1 MKNSFVTFS
10 LIICLTWKVAITSMI
25 KITKTQLF
33 SLIML
38 FEIGS
43 TTLFALGIEAKQD
56 AWIVVFVSSL
66 AGLILLWVYTQFSKY
81 FPGQN
86 FAEILTQLVGKKVA
100 VLLLLLFGLSFLSGA
115 SHNFYEFGQLIK
127 MTALPTTPLLVILYI
142 FIISAIY
149 ILYLGFEVL
158 ARTAEILFPVFL
170 IFLFTIYIITL
181 LSGNFQISEMLP
193 VLGNGISPIL
203 SEIPKVIAF
212 PYGEMVVF
220 LMYWHF
226 VDKQQDIKKTAFTA
240 LLFSTLAIIL
250 TIIAIISVLGVNLAG
265 NAEIPLLETILTV
278 NIADIF
284 TNLDLL
290 AVLIMFIGGFYKM
303 ALRFYAFVLILTWVF
318 KAKSPKKIL
327 VISGL
332 LFPLF
337 TNFRFPGLD
346 YKRWKGDIELN
357 AVLLF
362 ALIPVLLLMIHYVKK
377 KKHLK
382 PQEENSNVSH

>member
-1 MKNSFVTFS
+1 M
-10 LIICLTWKVAITSMI
+10 M

-43 TTLFALGIEAKQD
+43 TTLFVLGIEAKQD
-56 AWIVVFVSSL
+56 AWIVVFLSSL
-66 AGLILLWVYTQFSKY
+66 VGLLLLWVYTQFPKH
-81 FPGQN
+81 FPNQN
-86 FAEILTQLVGKKVA
+86 FAEILTQLVGKKFA
-100 VLLLLLFGLSFLSGA
+100 ALLLLLFGLSFLSGA

-142 FIISAIY
+142 FIIASIY
-149 ILYLGFEVL
+149 ILNFGFEVL

-170 IFLFTIYIITL
+170 IFLLTIYIITL

-193 VLGNGISPIL
+193 ILGNGLSPIL
-203 SEIPKVIAF
+203 SETPKVISF

-220 LMYWHF
+220 LIYWHY
-226 VDKQQDIKKTAFTA
+226 VDKQQDIKKIAITA
-240 LLFSTLAIIL
+240 LIFSTIAIIL
-250 TIIAIISVLGVNLAG
+250 TLIAIISVLGVNLAA

-303 ALRFYAFVLILTWVF
+303 SLRFYAFVLILTWLF

-327 VISGL
+327 IISGL

-337 TNFRFPGLD
+337 TVYRFPGLD

-357 AVLLF
+357 VVLLY
-362 ALIPVLLLMIHYVKK
+362 ALIPILLLMIHYLKK
-377 KKHLK
+377 RKHHK
-382 PQEENSNVSH
+382 SQEERSNVSH